1 MDVCQNWLNFKLLE
15 CQNKICL
22 HVILSQ
28 LVLALIAQL
37 NSASDSID
45 FDTDLGGEFDII
57 ETTTELQYDDYGD
70 NVTGKEKTKLK
81 R

>member
-1 MDVCQNWLNFKLLE
+1 M
-15 CQNKICL
+15 
-22 HVILSQ
+22 
-28 LVLALIAQL
+28 LALIAQL